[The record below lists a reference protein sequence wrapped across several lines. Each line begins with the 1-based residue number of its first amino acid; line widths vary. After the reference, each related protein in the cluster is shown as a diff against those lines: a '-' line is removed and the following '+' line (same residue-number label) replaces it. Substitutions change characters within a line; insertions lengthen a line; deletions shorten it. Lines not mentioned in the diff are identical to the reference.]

1 MDSIEVAIQFK
12 NACLQMI
19 KNGAGEV
26 PGTRLDNVFNL
37 SRVMRVI
44 GTNNC
49 KGQPIPGRSHR
60 RSHFVTEPIFARSM
74 ALHHMILNTDIEGPL
89 YTTKP
94 LPKVLR
100 CDLRKLENCEFI
112 KWCRACP
119 EQVSEPAWWA
129 LITNLAHL
137 EGGVQLIHEISRLDK
152 YRYDF
157 KDTERII
164 QRVINSG
171 YKPVLCKTIINESI
185 TCTGNGKF
193 KCSIFDRCPAR
204 APMFMAALDLI

>member
-1 MDSIEVAIQFK
+1 
-12 NACLQMI
+12 MI